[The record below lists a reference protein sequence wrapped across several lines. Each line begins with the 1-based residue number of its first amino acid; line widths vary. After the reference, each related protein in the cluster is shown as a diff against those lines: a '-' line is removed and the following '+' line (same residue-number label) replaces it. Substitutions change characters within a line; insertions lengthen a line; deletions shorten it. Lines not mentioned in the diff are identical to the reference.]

1 MLMVVSGS
9 WENGLPSFGGE
20 GCRHLYCGPSLRFLY
35 LLFVANGLEKATHHS
50 GMACAIRRHGA
61 SNSGPEVS
69 TEKREQMT

>member
-20 GCRHLYCGPSLRFLY
+20 GYRHLYCGSLLRFLY
-35 LLFVANGLEKATHHS
+35 LLFVAIGLEKATRHS
-50 GMACAIRRHGA
+50 GTVSAISQHGA
-61 SNSGPEVS
+61 SNGGPDVS